1 MSEVE
6 YHLKFP
12 IQDIAFNNKT
22 VTFSIDAV
30 KSRLGSVLY
39 FKLHLFD
46 KTKNTIY
53 TYTSPRWYIDTVYT
67 RRALTF
73 DINQNKLDK
82 AFFYQ
87 IELVAIGTTS
97 ENPLYFTGCMLN
109 DGLDSGV
116 YHKPNEEVKVDV
128 DLANNRFVNLYKSD
142 GNYMQVIRPSGEKIN
157 THVLYKSACTVLAPH
172 FAEESDIDEPT
183 NIFLEFLH
191 QKEQRIDVL
200 R

>member
-12 IQDIAFNNKT
+12 IQDITFNNKT
-22 VTFSIDAV
+22 LTFSIDAV

-97 ENPLYFTGCMLN
+97 ENPLYL
-109 DGLDSGV
+109 LGV
-116 YHKPNEEVKVDV
+116 
-128 DLANNRFVNLYKSD
+128 
-142 GNYMQVIRPSGEKIN
+142 
-157 THVLYKSACTVLAPH
+157 C
-172 FAEESDIDEPT
+172 
-183 NIFLEFLH
+183 
-191 QKEQRIDVL
+191 
-200 R
+200 